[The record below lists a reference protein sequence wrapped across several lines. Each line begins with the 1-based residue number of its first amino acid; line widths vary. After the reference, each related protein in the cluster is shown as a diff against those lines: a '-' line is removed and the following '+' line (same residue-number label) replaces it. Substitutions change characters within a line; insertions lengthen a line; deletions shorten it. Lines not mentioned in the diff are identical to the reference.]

1 MAGRVSRL
9 LEGRALAN
17 ITEDLL
23 QAVHTNIAD
32 DKLLFTSLVQSIRQM
47 RQKYQQQKVFLGGTK
62 QLLNQPEFRD
72 VERVKNLLGILEEE
86 RVVRDLLKAG
96 EDSGLKITIGSEN
109 NSPAF
114 RIAAWYR
121 QPTVLTVR

>member
-47 RQKYQQQKVFLGGTK
+47 RQKYQQQKVFLGGPK

-72 VERVKNLLGILEEE
+72 VERVKNLLCILE
-86 RVVRDLLKAG
+86 
-96 EDSGLKITIGSEN
+96 
-109 NSPAF
+109 
-114 RIAAWYR
+114 
-121 QPTVLTVR
+121 